1 MTKDRCSK
9 QVNIR
14 RAADGSRR
22 RQPSWRKSQL
32 KGLKGEQEGSG
43 RAKEEEGKE
52 SPRQRQEALVTQPED
67 RLRPGSGWG
76 GMSCDGRVWC
86 AV

>member
-1 MTKDRCSK
+1 MTGE
-9 QVNIR
+9 
-14 RAADGSRR
+14 AGR

-52 SPRQRQEALVTQPED
+52 SPRRRQEALCDTARGAGFAQGRGGRWHVMRWEGVVCSVT
-67 RLRPGSGWG
+67 G
-76 GMSCDGRVWC
+76 GRGVQGQL
-86 AV
+86 